1 MNRMSGALG
10 RAKGLLSGFTPGQ
23 RGVIV
28 VAILG
33 LLLGVYALSRWAAQP
48 TWTPLY
54 SGLAAQD
61 ASKIVDQL
69 QTDGVKYQLTNGGN
83 TILVPQSQ
91 VYALR
96 IALSGKDL
104 LPTSSDGYSILDKQG
119 MTATDLQQNVALR
132 RATEAELTK
141 TLQAMDGVQGARVAL
156 AIPEKSVFTTEQD
169 KTTASVTLSLDTG
182 TTLSD
187 EQVAAVTNIVSGAVP
202 GLAPDSVNVV
212 DTAGHV
218 LSAPG
223 LGTAGTAR
231 AASRND
237 EQTAQYENR
246 LGGAVQ
252 KMLDSVLGPG
262 KAVVRVNA
270 QLNFDAKDTTSE
282 RYIQESPSLQPLS
295 EATAKEWYGNGA
307 AGAGGNLGGAF
318 PTLTPTGAA
327 SASAQ
332 YVKENKTADYA
343 VGKVVERAQAAP
355 GTVERLTVA
364 VVLDAKTAGGVNPA
378 QVQAL
383 VANAVGINAQRGDA
397 VQVSALAFDT
407 TATAAAAKELAAQQ
421 KAERTAGYIDLGK
434 KAGIGLMVLLALFL
448 LTRKRK
454 GETVVEAV
462 ASDLPETSALMGGGL
477 NGLPGGMLGALPAL
491 TEAEEELPAVSTIDR
506 DKMRDE
512 VAELVDN
519 QPDEIAAV
527 ITSWLSERK

>member
-33 LLLGVYALSRWAAQP
+33 LLLGVYALSRWAAPP

-54 SGLAAQD
+54 SGLSAQD
-61 ASKIVDQL
+61 TSKIVDQL
-69 QTDGVKYQLTNGGN
+69 QADGVKYQLSNGGN
-83 TILVPQSQ
+83 TILVPQAQ
-91 VYALR
+91 VYDLR
-96 IALSGKDL
+96 VSLQGKN
-104 LPTSSDGYSILDKQG
+104 LPGSTSDGYSILDSQG
-119 MTATDLQQNVALR
+119 MTATDLQQNTALK
-132 RATEAELTK
+132 RATEAELVK
-141 TLQAMDGVQGARVAL
+141 TLEAMDGVQGARVQL

-169 KTTASVTLSLDTG
+169 KAKATVTLMLGTG
-182 TTLSD
+182 VEFSD
-187 EQVAAVTNIVSGAVP
+187 EQVSAVTQIVSGAVP
-202 GLAPDSVNVV
+202 GLAPDDVNVN
-212 DTAGHV
+212 DTQGHV

-223 LGTAGTAR
+223 LGSAGGNRVAN
-231 AASRND
+231 RND
-237 EQTAQYENR
+237 EQTAQYESR

-270 QLNFDAKDTTSE
+270 QLNFDTKDTTSE
-282 RYIQESPSLQPLS
+282 RYVQESPSLQPLS
-295 EATAKEWYGNGA
+295 EATAKEWYGNGS
-307 AGAGGNLGGAF
+307 AGNGGNLGGAF

-327 SASAQ
+327 NATAQ

-343 VGKVVERAQAAP
+343 IGKVVERAQAAP
-355 GTVERLTVA
+355 GSVERLTVA
-364 VVLDAKTAGGVNPA
+364 VVLDAKTAGAVNPA

-397 VQVSALAFDT
+397 VQVSALPFDT
-407 TATAAAAKELAAQQ
+407 AASAAAAKELAAQQ

-462 ASDLPETSALMGGGL
+462 ATDLPEQGALMAGGA

-491 TEAEEELPAVSTIDR
+491 TEAEEELPEVSAFDR

>member
-61 ASKIVDQL
+61 TSKIVDQL
-69 QTDGVKYQLTNGGN
+69 QADGVKYQLTNGGN

-91 VYALR
+91 VYDLR
-96 IALSGKDL
+96 VALSGKNL

-119 MTATDLQQNVALR
+119 MTATDLQQSVALR

-141 TLQAMDGVQGARVAL
+141 TLQAIEGVQAARVAL

-169 KTTASVTLSLDTG
+169 KTTASVTLALATG
-182 TTLSD
+182 TTLTD
-187 EQVAAVTNIVSGAVP
+187 EQVSAVTQIVSGAVP
-202 GLAPDSVNVV
+202 GLAPDNVNVV
-212 DTAGHV
+212 DTLGHV

-223 LGTAGTAR
+223 LGNFAGAQ

-237 EQTAQYENR
+237 QQTSMYESR

-270 QLNFDAKDTTSE
+270 TLNFDVKDTTSE
-282 RYIQESPSLQPLS
+282 RYVQESPSLQPLS
-295 EATAKEWYGNGA
+295 EATAKEWYGNA
-307 AGAGGNLGGAF
+307 AAANGGNLGGAF
-318 PTLTPTGAA
+318 PTLTPTGTGA
-327 SASAQ
+327 SGAQ
-332 YVKENKTADYA
+332 YVKENKTSDYA
-343 VGKVVERAQAAP
+343 IGKVVENAKAAP
-355 GTVERLTVA
+355 GSVERLTVA
-364 VVLDAKTAGGVNPA
+364 VVLDSKTAGTVNPT

-383 VANAVGINAQRGDA
+383 VANAVGLNPQRGDA
-397 VQVSALAFDT
+397 VQVSALPFDT
-407 TATAAAAKELAAQQ
+407 TAAAAAAKEIAAQQ
-421 KAERTAGYIDLGK
+421 QADRLAGYIDLGK
-434 KAGIGLMVLLALFL
+434 KAGIGLMVLVALFL

-462 ASDLPETSALMGGGL
+462 ASDLPEQAALGAGGM

-491 TEAEEELPAVSTIDR
+491 PEAVEELPEVSAFDR